1 MYVAQER
8 RAYILRLLQQRGSI
22 RSAELARELGVT
34 DETIRTDLVDM
45 QAQGLLKRVHGGAR
59 YILPL
64 PGSDAAPRP
73 DCQLAQLACRHIKD
87 GMRVYLDADLLAL
100 VLVSQLGELPCTLI
114 CNSPELLSQLAATPP
129 PQQLVCPGGLLNK
142 ECHLL
147 DSSEARRSLQE
158 EYRPDIA
165 LLCPPALRE
174 DVAAYRHLCPPALR
188 EDVAA
193 YRHPVQAAW
202 AEAAARAAHKVIW
215 MVPSQALYSHAPH
228 AFALP
233 ENSTIITE
241 NNLPPHFHHPDTELI
256 PYISAEDLIP
266 GSSFDY

>member
-114 CNSPELLSQLAATPP
+114 CNSPELLSQLAATPL

-174 DVAAYRHLCPPALR
+174 DVAAYRH
-188 EDVAA
+188 
-193 YRHPVQAAW
+193 PVQAAW
-202 AEAAARAAHKVIW
+202 AETAARAARKVIW